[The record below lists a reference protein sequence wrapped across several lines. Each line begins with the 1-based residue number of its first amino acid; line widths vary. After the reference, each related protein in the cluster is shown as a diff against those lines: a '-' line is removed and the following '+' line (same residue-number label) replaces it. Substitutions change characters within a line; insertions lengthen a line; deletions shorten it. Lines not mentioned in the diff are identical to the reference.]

1 MIKAYLLPII
11 EFVKKLLDFGQW
23 FSSRRDNRE
32 EIANKTKAVKE
43 HDKNSTD
50 IDSAYPPK

>member
-11 EFVKKLLDFGQW
+11 KFVKKLLDFGQW
-23 FSSRRDNRE
+23 FTNRRDNRE
-32 EIANKTKAVKE
+32 ERANKTQAVKE
-43 HDKNSTD
+43 HDKNSSD